1 MGNILPGDHVM
12 SLQKHPGQN
21 LDGVA
26 GGYQYVDFVGTLV
39 SALAVLA
46 GGYYR

>member
-1 MGNILPGDHVM
+1 M
-12 SLQKHPGQN
+12 SLQKHPGQK

-26 GGYQYVDFVGTLV
+26 GGYQYVNSVGTPV

-46 GGYYR
+46 DGYYR